1 MDNLPNRRQ
10 DLEGETY
17 EGASLRLVYTVAR
30 NLYRCPGCHESVQIG
45 AAHTLVHHL
54 SADPPFYQHWHRECA
69 ATDLVRQ
76 LKTSRAVRAT

>member
-1 MDNLPNRRQ
+1 MANLPSRRQ

-17 EGASLRLVYTVAR
+17 DGVTLRLVYTVAR

-69 ATDLVRQ
+69 ARDLVRQ